1 MSQQSPQKVLD
12 RILNYPHKEKECVY
26 LCGPHLEPCVMV
38 RAHDGD
44 GVVGVCRWATGEEM
58 TEEQARE
65 AAKQTMIASL
75 MQNPQNLNDVFNT
88 LWSAATEYANRWTY
102 LPELPKDYD
111 FYLVTHKDENDN
123 VMVSES
129 LFASERWDVDNVI
142 AWRELPEPADI
153 R

>member
-1 MSQQSPQKVLD
+1 MK
-12 RILNYPHKEKECVY
+12 
-26 LCGPHLEPCVMV
+26 
-38 RAHDGD
+38 
-44 GVVGVCRWATGEEM
+44 
-58 TEEQARE
+58 EEQARE
-65 AAKQTMIASL
+65 AAWQSTY
-75 MQNPQNLNDVFNT
+75 Q
-88 LWSAATEYANRWTY
+88 SAEYETNNCCDCFEKGVGIGFDSAWNAGVEYANRWTY

>member
-1 MSQQSPQKVLD
+1 
-12 RILNYPHKEKECVY
+12 
-26 LCGPHLEPCVMV
+26 
-38 RAHDGD
+38 
-44 GVVGVCRWATGEEM
+44 M

-75 MQNPQNLNDVFNT
+75 MQNPQNLDDVFNT
-88 LWSAATEYANRWTY
+88 LWDAATECANRWTY

-123 VMVSES
+123 LLVSES
-129 LFASERWDVDNVI
+129 LFAAERWDFDNVI
-142 AWRELPEPADI
+142 AWRPLPKPADI